1 MATTNKIILKGK
13 FDGDGVPQQI
23 TGGSADGLSVGEIA
37 VNTSA
42 SDTANRGQL
51 FLGVTHTSGSN
62 SSDISGGDP
71 TTVAYNANQTG
82 GIVWIGAPILDED
95 NMASNSATNLAT
107 QQSIKAYVDSQVTA
121 QDLDI
126 SADSGSNIAIDL
138 DSETLSVAGGE
149 GIDTSISGNEIT
161 IAGEDAS
168 TSNKGVASFSSD
180 NFAVSSGAVTIKDGG
195 VVTAEIADDA
205 VTSAKI
211 AANAVDATALNIS
224 GDGTSGQIL
233 QTDGDGSFSY
243 TNAASANDSTITITA
258 GDGLKTGGNFTTNA
272 SSNAEITL
280 DFDAS
285 DVVASN
291 SGMAANGENLEV
303 DINNL
308 TAATIASGDFI
319 AFSDEGTSGDPTRKE
334 SIDDVASLFAGDG
347 LTASSAVLAVN
358 VDDST
363 IETNSDA
370 IRIKDSGVG
379 TAKLAADAVT
389 AAKLA
394 DDAVVTA
401 NIVDANVTTA
411 KIAGDA
417 ITNAKIAD
425 NAIDSEHYTDG
436 SIDTAHIAN
445 DAVTGAKLSNDVTIA
460 NDLTVSNDLAV
471 SGNLS
476 VTGTTTTVNQT
487 NLDVSDNIIG
497 LNRGASSN
505 ANDSGLIIERG
516 STGDNAAII
525 WDESADGFIMGTTT
539 ATPSGT
545 GNLTIAKGNLV
556 LNDLDVDGTL
566 EADAITVGSVALN
579 EVIND
584 RIGAVVTAGEGI
596 DVTNN
601 DGADT
606 VTIAGED
613 ATTSNKGIASFSSDN
628 FSVSSGAVT
637 IKDGGVVT
645 AELAA
650 DAVTAAKL
658 ADDAV
663 VTANIVDAN
672 VTTAKIAGD
681 AVNGDKI
688 ADDSINSEH
697 YVDGSIDAAHIASN
711 AVTTAKINDDA
722 VDADKLAANA
732 VVTASIVDNA
742 VTLAKM
748 AGLARGN
755 IILGDSSGDPSAL
768 DASTSGRILVG
779 DGNDVASVAVS
790 GDASL
795 AANGALTVS
804 SIGGDNVTLGGA
816 FTTSGSHT
824 TTLTTTGNTGV
835 TLPTSGTLATLA
847 GTETLTNKTIAGGTY
862 TGV

>member
-243 TNAASANDSTITITA
+243 TNAASANDSTITLTA

-272 SSNAEITL
+272 GSNSEITFNIDVSDFAGRGLADGGSENLVL
-280 DFDAS
+280 DISDSGMTTATSIAQGDLLAFADEDATDDETKNITFS
-285 DVVASN
+285 NIEDTIFGNVSGDVTIAAGGAATLANNSVSQAQLDDDAVGADELASN
-291 SGMAANGENLEV
+291 
-303 DINNL
+303 
-308 TAATIASGDFI
+308 
-319 AFSDEGTSGDPTRKE
+319 
-334 SIDDVASLFAGDG
+334 
-347 LTASSAVLAVN
+347 
-358 VDDST
+358 
-363 IETNSDA
+363 
-370 IRIKDSGVG
+370 
-379 TAKLAADAVT
+379 
-389 AAKLA
+389 
-394 DDAVVTA
+394 AVVTA
-401 NIVDANVTTA
+401 SIVDANVTTA
-411 KIAGDA
+411 KLA
-417 ITNAKIAD
+417 TNAVTTAKI
-425 NAIDSEHYTDG
+425 TDG
-436 SIDTAHIAN
+436 NVTTDKIAN
-445 DAVTGAKLSNDVTIA
+445 DAVTGAKLANDITIA

-471 SGNLS
+471 SGDLS

-497 LNRGASSN
+497 LNRGAGSN

-516 STGDNAAII
+516 STGDNAAIL
-525 WDESADGFIMGTTT
+525 WDESADKFIIGLTTG
-539 ATPSGT
+539 TPSST
-545 GNLTIAKGNLV
+545 GNITLSAKGSLEV
-556 LNDLDVDGTL
+556 EDLDVDGTM
-566 EADAITVGSVALN
+566 EADAITVGGTALN